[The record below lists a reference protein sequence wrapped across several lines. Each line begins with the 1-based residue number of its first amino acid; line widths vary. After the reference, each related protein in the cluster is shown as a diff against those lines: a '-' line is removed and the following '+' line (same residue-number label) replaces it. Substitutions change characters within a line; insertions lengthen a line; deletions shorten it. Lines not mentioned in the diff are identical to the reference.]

1 MIPHSVFE
9 EDEELRRILDNK
21 FKEAIRSGFKVK
33 RTNIYRGD
41 VEAIKNCEPIIV
53 TDQNFGEIIASEK
66 PVVVD
71 FWAEWCGPCR
81 VLGPI
86 ISQLAREYCEK
97 ITFGKL
103 NVDENPSTPSRFNIF
118 SIPTLLFFKGGL
130 LRERITG
137 LIPKKQIENVI
148 LNLID

>member
-21 FKEAIRSGFKVK
+21 FKEAIRSGFKDK

-86 ISQLAREYCEK
+86 ISQLAQEYCEK